1 MKKAFITVSGLF
13 IIAYAIIIFFKPNEP
28 QDNDIN
34 GLSPFIGMWEWVEN
48 NQEEQDFAIWVGERN
63 DSLLFGIGG
72 VFYGGLKIHM
82 PDFDEDGNILIKAS
96 RAEGLQ
102 PNMEM
107 VVFALKKSDGEDA
120 IPVPLYNA
128 TAITVGS
135 TKSSTL
141 KIWRKSDKKGAK
153 KIIKK
158 LEKDL
163 DEAKE
168 EYDFIAA
175 ADGFAQWPD
184 FIDQQNTVKK

>member
-82 PDFDEDGNILIKAS
+82 PDFDEDGNIIA
-96 RAEGLQ
+96 
-102 PNMEM
+102 
-107 VVFALKKSDGEDA
+107 VVKTKTQKENIVKSKICETLSNFYFDPEKMN
-120 IPVPLYNA
+120 VYNDVSFELLNDTTMLFILPDNKGYWPD
-128 TAITVGS
+128 TAIMVRRD
-135 TKSSTL
+135 
-141 KIWRKSDKKGAK
+141 KINRKFSN
-153 KIIKK
+153 
-158 LEKDL
+158 
-163 DEAKE
+163 KE
-168 EYDFIAA
+168 EELLYRE
-175 ADGFAQWPD
+175 
-184 FIDQQNTVKK
+184 

>member
-82 PDFDEDGNILIKAS
+82 PDFDEDGNIIA
-96 RAEGLQ
+96 
-102 PNMEM
+102 
-107 VVFALKKSDGEDA
+107 VVKTKTQKENIVKSKICETLSNFYFDPERTN
-120 IPVPLYNA
+120 VYNDVSFELLNDTTMLFILPDNKGYWPD
-128 TAITVGS
+128 TAIMVRRD
-135 TKSSTL
+135 
-141 KIWRKSDKKGAK
+141 KINRKFSN
-153 KIIKK
+153 
-158 LEKDL
+158 
-163 DEAKE
+163 KE
-168 EYDFIAA
+168 EELLYRE
-175 ADGFAQWPD
+175 
-184 FIDQQNTVKK
+184 

>member
-82 PDFDEDGNILIKAS
+82 PDFDEDGNIIA
-96 RAEGLQ
+96 
-102 PNMEM
+102 
-107 VVFALKKSDGEDA
+107 VVKTKTQKENIVKSKICETLSNFYFDPDRMN
-120 IPVPLYNA
+120 VYNDVSFELLNDTTMLFILPDNKGYWPD
-128 TAITVGS
+128 TAIMVRRD
-135 TKSSTL
+135 
-141 KIWRKSDKKGAK
+141 KINRKFSN
-153 KIIKK
+153 
-158 LEKDL
+158 
-163 DEAKE
+163 KE
-168 EYDFIAA
+168 EELLYRE
-175 ADGFAQWPD
+175 
-184 FIDQQNTVKK
+184 